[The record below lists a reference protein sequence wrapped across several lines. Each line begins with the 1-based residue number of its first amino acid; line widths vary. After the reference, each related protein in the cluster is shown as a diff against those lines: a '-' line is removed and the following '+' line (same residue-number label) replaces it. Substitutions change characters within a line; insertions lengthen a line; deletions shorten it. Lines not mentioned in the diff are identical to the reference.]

1 MAARRTGD
9 VREAL
14 ERSLLPSQR
23 IGGNSF
29 LVGVRC
35 FVQRRAVLFTPYRL
49 QDETARVEDQLLKP
63 ETLEALLKCF
73 VSAKAN
79 SFEGLL
85 DPLLKIC
92 RLSTNIAIG
101 IAKSQFF
108 KRVVDRLGHSK
119 ALVRLNLLR
128 IVKTVCDVHPNRAM
142 LVERHGIYEI
152 VAKLSKEDGAVLV
165 RELAREIM
173 PTLAPALKPTTPAG
187 LGSSRSSRE
196 GIPGGV
202 GTPRYQ
208 KKARRTASDNVMLS
222 RHVGRPPLR
231 ESANTNPEPSGTS
244 GTSGSRTRPSRGG
257 LNDIQWQ
264 QVERS

>member
-1 MAARRTGD
+1 MAARRTRD

-23 IGGNSF
+23 TGSNSF
-29 LVGVRC
+29 LVGVRY
-35 FVQRRAVLFTPYRL
+35 FVQQRAVLFTPCRL

-85 DPLLKIC
+85 DPFLKIC
-92 RLSTNIAIG
+92 RLSTSIAIG

-128 IVKTVCDVHPNRAM
+128 IVKTVCDVHPNRAI
-142 LVERHGIYEI
+142 LVERYGIYEI

-173 PTLAPALKPTTPAG
+173 PTLAPAIKPSIPAG
-187 LGSSRSSRE
+187 LGSSTSSRD
-196 GIPGGV
+196 GMTGGV

-208 KKARRTASDNVMLS
+208 RKARRTASENVLFN
-222 RHVGRPPLR
+222 RHVGRPLLQEPA
-231 ESANTNPEPSGTS
+231 STNPEPSGSS
-244 GTSGSRTRPSRGG
+244 GTNGSRTRLSRSR
-257 LNDIQWQ
+257 LNGIQWQ
-264 QVERS
+264 KAERS

>member
-1 MAARRTGD
+1 VAARRTRD

-23 IGGNSF
+23 TGSDSF

-35 FVQRRAVLFTPYRL
+35 FVQRGVVPFIPCRL

-73 VSAKAN
+73 VTAKAN

-85 DPLLKIC
+85 DPFLKIC

-128 IVKTVCDVHPNRAM
+128 IVKTVCDVHPNRAI
-142 LVERHGIYEI
+142 LVESMGYT
-152 VAKLSKEDGAVLV
+152 K
-165 RELAREIM
+165 
-173 PTLAPALKPTTPAG
+173 
-187 LGSSRSSRE
+187 
-196 GIPGGV
+196 
-202 GTPRYQ
+202 
-208 KKARRTASDNVMLS
+208 
-222 RHVGRPPLR
+222 
-231 ESANTNPEPSGTS
+231 
-244 GTSGSRTRPSRGG
+244 
-257 LNDIQWQ
+257 
-264 QVERS
+264 

>member
-1 MAARRTGD
+1 VILTFRLARWKQFILGWC
-9 VREAL
+9 
-14 ERSLLPSQR
+14 SLFFSTTW
-23 IGGNSF
+23 F
-29 LVGVRC
+29 
-35 FVQRRAVLFTPYRL
+35 LFTPCRL

-85 DPLLKIC
+85 DPFLKIC
-92 RLSTNIAIG
+92 RLSANIAIG
-101 IAKSQFF
+101 IAKPQFF
-108 KRVVDRLGHSK
+108 RRVVDRLGHSK

-152 VAKLSKEDGAVLV
+152 VAKFSKEDGAVLV

-173 PTLAPALKPTTPAG
+173 PTLAPALKPSISVG
-187 LGSSRSSRE
+187 LGGSTSTRE
-196 GIPGGV
+196 GSTGGV

-208 KKARRTASDNVMLS
+208 KKARRTASENVLLA
-222 RHVGRPPLR
+222 RHAVRPLLQEPAKT
-231 ESANTNPEPSGTS
+231 SPEPSGTG
-244 GTSGSRTRPSRGG
+244 GTSGRRTRLTRGG

>member
-1 MAARRTGD
+1 M
-9 VREAL
+9 V
-14 ERSLLPSQR
+14 P
-23 IGGNSF
+23 
-29 LVGVRC
+29 
-35 FVQRRAVLFTPYRL
+35 FTPCRL

-85 DPLLKIC
+85 DPFLKIC

-108 KRVVDRLGHSK
+108 KRVIDRLGHSK

-128 IVKTVCDVHPNRAM
+128 IVKTVCDVHPNRAI
-142 LVERHGIYEI
+142 LVERYGIYEI

-173 PTLAPALKPTTPAG
+173 PTLAPAIKPSISTG
-187 LGSSRSSRE
+187 LGGSTSSRE
-196 GIPGGV
+196 GMTGGI

-208 KKARRTASDNVMLS
+208 KKARRTASENVQS
-222 RHVGRPPLR
+222 ARHVGRPLLQDPV
-231 ESANTNPEPSGTS
+231 NTNTESSASSGTN
-244 GTSGSRTRPSRGG
+244 GSRTRLSRSR

-264 QVERS
+264 KVERS